1 MNTNRPTKSEVRRQA
16 KAARRFA
23 GKQKTKALSPEMW
36 RLVCPKGAR

>member
-1 MNTNRPTKSEVRRQA
+1 MNANRPNKSEVRKQA

-23 GKQKTKALSPEMW
+23 GKQKTKAVNPELW

>member
-1 MNTNRPTKSEVRRQA
+1 MNSNRPSKSEVRKQA

-23 GKQKTKALSPEMW
+23 GKQPTKRVSPDTW